1 MVTTCS
7 LFGTLDLKVK
17 EFLLKGLDVP
27 GLDSELEVH
36 EEVLAIGLKLPPII
50 ACALGDNL

>member
-17 EFLLKGLDVP
+17 DFLLKGLDVP